1 MGGCKAPSTNI
12 RTSSPFK
19 VRLHAR
25 LAKGKRKMDERY
37 STEGDYGLRTV
48 SEPQG
53 AIVEY
58 VLSAFLFELFT
69 DPDAS

>member
-1 MGGCKAPSTNI
+1 
-12 RTSSPFK
+12 
-19 VRLHAR
+19 
-25 LAKGKRKMDERY
+25 MDERY